1 MNAHLLMSLGV
12 FAIAATGTMLAMAQP
27 GGNGVADSLKG
38 KRVAILCTDGFE
50 QPEMV
55 EPRKALDQAGA
66 KTTLIAPKSGQVKA
80 WNSTDWGEKY
90 TVDMTLDDARP
101 DQFDAL
107 LLPGGVMNPDKLRM
121 NEKAVAFVKSFFDNG
136 KPVAAICHAPM
147 MLIEANVVRDRSLTS
162 WPSLK
167 TDLRNAGAKWEDRE
181 VIVDSNLVTS
191 RKPDDIPA
199 FNREMIRLFANA
211 KATSGA
217 K

>member
-1 MNAHLLMSLGV
+1 
-12 FAIAATGTMLAMAQP
+12 
-27 GGNGVADSLKG
+27 
-38 KRVAILCTDGFE
+38 
-50 QPEMV
+50 
-55 EPRKALDQAGA
+55 
-66 KTTLIAPKSGQVKA
+66 
-80 WNSTDWGEKY
+80 
-90 TVDMTLDDARP
+90 
-101 DQFDAL
+101 
-107 LLPGGVMNPDKLRM
+107 MNPDKLRM

-181 VIVDSNLVTS
+181 VIVDRNLGAS